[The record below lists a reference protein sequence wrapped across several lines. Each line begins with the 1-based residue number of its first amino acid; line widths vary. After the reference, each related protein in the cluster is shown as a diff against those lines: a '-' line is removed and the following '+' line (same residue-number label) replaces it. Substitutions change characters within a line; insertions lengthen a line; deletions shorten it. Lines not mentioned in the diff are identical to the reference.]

1 MAAKHC
7 FAAIKYY
14 FYRRKTMEKD
24 DNVDKN
30 ISDIKEKIMYASPL
44 EACRLMDSDMR
55 GLSGE
60 EAARRLEKY
69 GRNELEQKKQTSM
82 AKKLIANLT
91 SLMAL
96 LLWAGGIMAF
106 VSGAPE
112 LGISICCVN
121 IINGLFSFVQE
132 FKAEKATSA
141 LQKMLPSYA
150 RVVRDGKEEKI
161 LASEIVPGDIMILE
175 EGDKIS
181 ADARILRSSDF
192 KADQSTLTGE
202 SNPIRKTGDALAKE
216 CSYLEAENM
225 VFSGTS
231 AAAGTCRTLVVST
244 GMDSE
249 FGKIANLTQNT
260 EKSLSPLQKELNILT
275 KQIAVI
281 AFSIGLAFLLIAVF
295 LVKDPWME
303 SFLFAL
309 GMVVAFIPEG
319 LLPAVTLSLALAVQ
333 KMAKENALVKKLS
346 AVETLGC
353 TNVICSDKTGTLTQ
367 NEMTVNHIWTIN
379 AEMTVSGEGYAPQG
393 EILDGNT
400 VVTAQKSNVL
410 KLLLTGAALCSNA
423 KLLPPEEGKE
433 RYTVLGDPTEACLGV
448 AAQKAKIDMDA
459 MNTECPRIMELPFDS
474 RRKRMTTIHQLRE
487 HFEGSSRIAFVKGS
501 PKEVME
507 LCSRCY
513 AGSDSREMTEDDRTK
528 IMAAN
533 DKYARDG
540 LRVLAIAYRPL
551 RKSDETLPAS
561 IREYTPEVVERDL
574 TFLGLV
580 AMQDPPRSEVK
591 DAVKLCRSA
600 GIKIIMITGDYG
612 LTAESIAR
620 KIGIIESPDARVISG
635 SELADMD
642 DAALKEALKGEVVF
656 ARMAPEQ
663 KYRIV
668 CALQEM
674 GNIVAVTG
682 DGVNDSP
689 ALKKA
694 DIGIAM
700 GITGTDVAKEAADMI
715 LSDDNFATI
724 VRAIEE
730 GRSVYNNIRKF
741 LRYIF
746 DSNTPEA
753 AAPALYLFS
762 GGLIPTPLTIMQ
774 ILTIDIGTDMVPA
787 LGLGAEASEES
798 VMQRPPRSV
807 KERLLNKNVILVGF
821 IWYGLLGTLF
831 ATGGYFLAN
840 LLNGWP
846 NVPLAAEGTVQY
858 AEATTMM
865 LAGVVFSQIGMVLNN
880 RTDTESIFKRG
891 IFSNKYINAGFIIE
905 ILILIAI
912 MYTPFLNG
920 IFNTAP
926 ISLPEWLYLICIP
939 FIVFGIEELRKLL
952 LRKRRAERSM
962 KK

>member
-1 MAAKHC
+1 M
-7 FAAIKYY
+7 
-14 FYRRKTMEKD
+14 RKDYGENMMYK
-24 DNVDKN
+24 K
-30 ISDIKEKIMYASPL
+30 ISDIKEKILYSSPA
-44 EACRLMDSDMR
+44 EACRLMESNMR
-55 GLSGE
+55 GLSQKEAE
-60 EAARRLEKY
+60 ERLEQFGK
-69 GRNELEQKKQTSM
+69 NELVQKKQASLL
-82 AKKLIANLT
+82 KKLLANFT

-96 LLWAGGIMAF
+96 LLWAGGFMAIL
-106 VSGAPE
+106 SGALE
-112 LGISICCVN
+112 LGISIFCVN
-121 IINGLFSFVQE
+121 LINGLFSFFQE
-132 FKAEKATSA
+132 YKAEKATNA

-150 RVVRDGKEEKI
+150 RVIRDEEEKKI
-161 LASEIVPGDIMILE
+161 LASEIVPGDILILE
-175 EGDKIS
+175 EGDRIS
-181 ADARILRSSDF
+181 ADARILQSNDF
-192 KADQSTLTGE
+192 SADQSTLTGE
-202 SNPIRKTGDALAKE
+202 SNPIRKNGDALQQE
-216 CSYLEAENM
+216 CSYLEADNM

-231 AAAGTCRTLVVST
+231 AAAGTCRALAVST
-244 GMDSE
+244 GMESE

-275 KQIAVI
+275 KQIALI
-281 AFSIGLAFLLIAVF
+281 AFGIGLAFFLIAVF
-295 LVKDPWME
+295 LVNDPWME

-367 NEMTVNHIWTIN
+367 NEMTVNYLWN
-379 AEMTVSGEGYAPQG
+379 LRSEMTVSGEGYDPQG
-393 EILDGNT
+393 EIKDGDT
-400 VVTAQKSNVL
+400 VVTARSSRALN
-410 KLLLTGAALCSNA
+410 LLLSGAALCSNA
-423 KLLPPEEGKE
+423 KIQPKEEGK
-433 RYTVLGDPTEACLGV
+433 RYTVLGDPTEACLEV
-448 AAQKAKIDMDA
+448 AARKGGIDMKIL
-459 MNTECPRIMELPFDS
+459 NHKYPRIMELPFDS
-474 RRKRMTTIHQLRE
+474 RRKRMTTIHQLSE
-487 HFEGSSRIAFVKGS
+487 TFEGSNRIAFVKGA

-507 LCSRCY
+507 LCSRCFD
-513 AGSDSREMTEDDRTK
+513 GSFSRLITKEDQER
-528 IMAAN
+528 IMQAN
-533 DKYARDG
+533 DAYAKEG
-540 LRVLAIAYRPL
+540 LRVLAVAYRPL
-551 RKSDETLPAS
+551 RREDESLPES
-561 IREYTPEVVERDL
+561 IREYTAENVENDL
-574 TFLGLV
+574 TFLGLI

-591 DAVKLCRSA
+591 EAVRLCHSA

-620 KIGIIESPDARVISG
+620 KIGIIRTSDAKVISG
-635 SELADMD
+635 SELSEMD
-642 DAALKEALKGEVVF
+642 DQALKQVLQGEVVF

-730 GRSVYNNIRKF
+730 GRTVYNNIRKF

-753 AAPALYLFS
+753 ASPTLYLLS
-762 GGLIPTPLTIMQ
+762 GGLIPVPLTVLQ

-787 LGLGAEASEES
+787 LGLGAESAEES
-798 VMQRPPRSV
+798 VMHKPPRSAD
-807 KERLLNKNVILVGF
+807 ERLLNRNVILVGF
-821 IWYGLLGTLF
+821 LWYGFLATVF
-831 ATGGYFLAN
+831 AVGGYFIAN
-840 LLNGWP
+840 FLNGWP
-846 NVPLAAEGTVQY
+846 QISLAAEGTRTY

-865 LAGVVFSQIGMVLNN
+865 LAGVIFAQMGMVMNN
-880 RTDTESIFKRG
+880 RTDHESVFKRG
-891 IFSNKYINAGFIIE
+891 LFSNPYINAGLVIE
-905 ILILIAI
+905 ILILLAI
-912 MYTPFLNG
+912 MYIPFLNG

-926 ISLPEWLYLICIP
+926 ISWIEWLYLICIP
-939 FIVFGIEELRKLL
+939 LIVFGIEELRKKY
-952 LRKRRAERSM
+952 LRTKR
-962 KK
+962 KGVDLK

>member
-1 MAAKHC
+1 
-7 FAAIKYY
+7 
-14 FYRRKTMEKD
+14 ME
-24 DNVDKN
+24 NDKK
-30 ISDIKEKIMYASPL
+30 SKILYANPV

-55 GLSGE
+55 GLSQE
-60 EAARRLEKY
+60 EADRRLEQY
-69 GRNELEQKKQTSM
+69 GKNELAQKKKDSM
-82 AKKLIANLT
+82 LKKLLANFT
-91 SLMAL
+91 SLMAI
-96 LLWAGGIMAF
+96 LLWAGGIMAI
-106 VSGAPE
+106 VSGSPQ
-112 LGISICCVN
+112 LGVSIFCVN
-121 IINGLFSFVQE
+121 LINGFFSFFQE

-141 LQKMLPSYA
+141 LQQMLPANA
-150 RVVRDGKEEKI
+150 RVVRDGEEKQI
-161 LASEIVPGDIMILE
+161 PALDIVPGDIMILE

-202 SNPIRKTGDALAKE
+202 SNPIRKSGDALRAE

-231 AAAGTCRTLVVST
+231 AAAGTCRAVVVST

-249 FGKIANLTQNT
+249 FGKIADLTQNT
-260 EKSLSPLQKELNILT
+260 EKSLSPLQKELNVLT
-275 KQIAVI
+275 KQIAVL
-281 AFSIGLAFLLIAVF
+281 AFSIGLLFFLIATFV
-295 LVKDPWME
+295 VKDPMME

-367 NEMTVNHIWTIN
+367 NEMTVNHLWTVRS
-379 AEMTVSGEGYAPQG
+379 EMTVSGEGYAPVG
-393 EILDGNT
+393 EVRDGDT
-400 VVTAQKSNVL
+400 VVTVKNSSAL
-410 KLLLTGAALCSNA
+410 GYLLQGAALCANA
-423 KLLPPEEGKE
+423 KLVPPAEGKD
-433 RYTVLGDPTEACLGV
+433 RYTVLGDPTEACLSV
-448 AAQKAKIDMDA
+448 AAQKGGVELARMYQDY
-459 MNTECPRIMELPFDS
+459 PRIMELPFDS

-487 HFEGSSRIAFVKGS
+487 PFEGANRIAFVKGA
-501 PKEVME
+501 PKEIME
-507 LCSRCY
+507 LCTRCY
-513 AGSDSREMTEDDRTK
+513 DASASREMREEDRK
-528 IMAAN
+528 RIMEAN

-540 LRVLAIAYRPL
+540 LRVLAVAYRPL
-551 RKSDETLPAS
+551 RKDDDTLPAS
-561 IREYTPEVVERDL
+561 IREYTPENVEQNM
-574 TFLGLV
+574 TFVGLV

-591 DAVKLCRSA
+591 DAVKLCHSA

-620 KIGIIESPDARVISG
+620 KIGIIQSPDAKVVSG
-635 SELADMD
+635 VELAEMD
-642 DAALKEALKGEVVF
+642 DAALKEVLKGEVVF

-668 CALQEM
+668 TALQEM

-730 GRSVYNNIRKF
+730 GRTVYNNIRRF

-753 AAPALYLFS
+753 AAPVAYLLS
-762 GGLIPTPLTIMQ
+762 GGAIPMPLTVMQ

-787 LGLGAEASEES
+787 LGLGAEAAEAG
-798 VMQRPPRSV
+798 VMERPPRSV
-807 KERLLNKNVILVGF
+807 KERLLNKNVIFVGS
-821 IWYGLLGTLF
+821 IWYGLIATVF
-831 ATGGYFLAN
+831 ALGGYFLAN
-840 LLNGWP
+840 ILRGWP
-846 NVPLAAEGTVQY
+846 GVPLAGEGTTAY
-858 AEATTMM
+858 AQATTMM
-865 LAGVVFSQIGMVLNN
+865 LAGVVFSQVGMVMNN
-880 RTDTESIFKRG
+880 RTDRESVFKRK
-891 IFSNKYINAGFIIE
+891 IFSNKYINIGLVVE
-905 ILILIAI
+905 ILILVAV
-912 MYTPFLNG
+912 MYVPFLNG

-926 ISLPEWLYLICIP
+926 ISAVEWLYLIVIP
-939 FIVFGIEELRKLL
+939 FIVFGVEELRKKF
-952 LRKRRAERSM
+952 LRRRRAERS
-962 KK
+962 KEK

>member
-1 MAAKHC
+1 MDTKV
-7 FAAIKYY
+7 
-14 FYRRKTMEKD
+14 TEVSVVKD
-24 DNVDKN
+24 KILYVD
-30 ISDIKEKIMYASPL
+30 PL
-44 EACRLMDSDMR
+44 EACRLMDSTMR
-55 GLSGE
+55 GLSEE
-60 EAARRLEKY
+60 EAQRRLAQY
-69 GRNELEQKKQTSM
+69 GKNELEQKKQDSLL
-82 AKKLIANLT
+82 KKLLANFT

-106 VSGAPE
+106 LSGAPE
-112 LGISICCVN
+112 LGIAICCVN
-121 IINGLFSFVQE
+121 LINGFFSFFQE
-132 FKAEKATSA
+132 FKAEKATGA

-150 RVVRDGKEEKI
+150 RVIRDGEEKKI
-161 LASEIVPGDIMILE
+161 LAADIVPGDVIVLE

-181 ADARILRSSDF
+181 ADARILQSNDF

-202 SNPIRKTGDALAKE
+202 SNPIRKKGEALDGE
-216 CSYLEAENM
+216 VSYLEAENM

-231 AAAGTCRTLVVST
+231 AAAGTCRAVVVST
-244 GMDSE
+244 GMASE
-249 FGKIANLTQNT
+249 FGKIAGLTQNT
-260 EKSLSPLQKELNILT
+260 EKSLSPLQKELNVLT

-281 AFSIGLAFLLIAVF
+281 AFGIGFAFLLIAIF

-333 KMAKENALVKKLS
+333 RMAKENALVKKLS

-367 NEMTVNHIWTIN
+367 NEMTVNHIWTSR
-379 AEMTVSGEGYAPQG
+379 AEMTVTGEGYAPVG
-393 EILDGNT
+393 EIRDGERT
-400 VVTAQKSNVL
+400 VTVRSSEAL
-410 KLLLTGAALCSNA
+410 RLLLSGAALCSNA
-423 KLLPPEEGKE
+423 KLIPPEEGKE

-448 AAQKAKIDMDA
+448 AAQKGGLDLARLG
-459 MNTECPRIMELPFDS
+459 ESFPRIMELPFDS

-487 HFEGSSRIAFVKGS
+487 PLDGATRVAFVKGS

-507 LCSRCY
+507 LCGRCY
-513 AGSDSREMTEDDRTK
+513 DGSASRPITEEDRERIMT
-528 IMAAN
+528 AN
-533 DKYARDG
+533 DTYARDG
-540 LRVLAIAYRPL
+540 LRVLGLAYRPL
-551 RKSDETLPAS
+551 AKEDPALPAS
-561 IREYTPEVVERDL
+561 IREYTPEIVEQQL

-580 AMQDPPRSEVK
+580 AMQDPPRAEVR
-591 DAVKLCRSA
+591 DAVAVCRAA

-635 SELADMD
+635 AELAAMD

-668 CALQEM
+668 TALQEM

-724 VRAIEE
+724 VKAIEE
-730 GRSVYNNIRKF
+730 GRTVYNNIRKF

-753 AAPALYLFS
+753 VAPTLYLLS
-762 GGLIPTPLTIMQ
+762 GGLIPTPLTVLQ

-787 LGLGAEASEES
+787 LGLGAEASEAS
-798 VMQRPPRSV
+798 VMQRPPRDP
-807 KERLLNKNVILVGF
+807 KERLLNKNVMLVGF
-821 IWYGLLGTLF
+821 LWYGLLGSLF
-831 ATGGYFLAN
+831 AVGGYFLASF
-840 LLNGWP
+840 LNGWP
-846 NVPLAAEGTVQY
+846 RVPLGAEGTLAY

-865 LAGVVFSQIGMVLNN
+865 LAGVVFSQMGMAMNN
-880 RTDTESIFKRG
+880 RTDTESVLRRG
-891 IFSNKYINAGFIIE
+891 LFTNKYINAGLVIE
-905 ILILIAI
+905 VLILIAL
-912 MYTPFLNG
+912 MYVPFLRG
-920 IFNTAP
+920 VFNTAP
-926 ISLPEWLYLICIP
+926 ISAVEWLYLICIP
-939 FIVFGIEELRKLL
+939 FIVFAVEELRKRF
-952 LRKRRAERSM
+952 LRRRMAERSPN
-962 KK
+962 

>member
-1 MAAKHC
+1 
-7 FAAIKYY
+7 
-14 FYRRKTMEKD
+14 MEKESTD
-24 DNVDKN
+24 
-30 ISDIKEKIMYASPL
+30 IEASDLKEKILYVGIT
-44 EACRLMDSDMR
+44 EACRMMGSDIR
-55 GLSGE
+55 GLSEQEAQKRLAQYGE
-60 EAARRLEKY
+60 
-69 GRNELEQKKQTSM
+69 NELAQKKKDSM
-82 AKKLIANLT
+82 LKKFFANFT

-96 LLWAGGIMAF
+96 LLWAGGIMAIA
-106 VSGAPE
+106 SGALE
-112 LGISICCVN
+112 LGISIFCVN
-121 IINGLFSFVQE
+121 LINGLFSFFQE
-132 FKAEKATSA
+132 FKAEKATNA

-150 RVVRDGKEEKI
+150 RVVRDGKEQKI
-161 LASEIVPGDIMILE
+161 LASQIVPGDIMILE

-181 ADARILRSSDF
+181 ADARILQSNDF
-192 KADQSTLTGE
+192 RADQSTLTGE
-202 SNPIRKTGDALAKE
+202 SNPIRKNGEALQKE

-225 VFSGTS
+225 VFSGTA
-231 AAAGTCRTLVVST
+231 AAAGTCRALVVST
-244 GMDSE
+244 GMNSE
-249 FGKIANLTQNT
+249 FGQIANLTQNT
-260 EKSLSPLQKELNILT
+260 KKTLSPLQKELNILT
-275 KQIAVI
+275 KQIAII
-281 AFSIGLAFLLIAVF
+281 AFGIGLVFFIIAVL

-333 KMAKENALVKKLS
+333 KMAKEHALVKKLS

-367 NEMTVNHIWTIN
+367 NEMTVNHIWN
-379 AEMTVSGEGYAPQG
+379 LRAEMTVTGEGYAPDG
-393 EILDGNT
+393 EIRDGDT
-400 VVTAQKSNVL
+400 VVTAQKSSAL
-410 KLLLTGAALCSNA
+410 RLLLSGAALCSNA
-423 KLLPPEEGKE
+423 KLIPPEEGKT

-448 AAQKAKIDMDA
+448 AAQKAGLSSA
-459 MNTECPRIMELPFDS
+459 ELEQHYPRIMELPFDS
-474 RRKRMTTIHQLRE
+474 RRKRMTTVHQLRE
-487 HFEGSSRIAFVKGS
+487 PFEGTSRLAFVKGS

-507 LCSRCY
+507 LCQRCFDGSESRP
-513 AGSDSREMTEDDRTK
+513 MQPQDRDR
-528 IMAAN
+528 IMQAN
-533 DKYARDG
+533 DKYAKDG
-540 LRVLAIAYRPL
+540 LRVLAVAYRPL
-551 RKSDETLPAS
+551 RKDDESLPSS
-561 IREYTPEVVERDL
+561 IREYTPEIIERDL

-580 AMQDPPRSEVK
+580 AMQDPPRNEVK

-620 KIGIIESPDARVISG
+620 KIGIIQSPDARVISG
-635 SELADMD
+635 VELAEMD
-642 DAALKEALKGEVVF
+642 DASLKEALRGEVVF

-724 VRAIEE
+724 VKAIEE

-753 AAPALYLFS
+753 AAPTAYLLS
-762 GGLIPTPLTIMQ
+762 GGMIPVPLTVLQ

-787 LGLGAEASEES
+787 LGLGAEAAES
-798 VMQRPPRSV
+798 NVMQKPPRAAN
-807 KERLLNKNVILVGF
+807 ERLLNRNVILVGF

-831 ATGGYFLAN
+831 ALGGYFLAN
-840 LLNGWP
+840 ILNGWP
-846 NVPLAAEGTVQY
+846 NVPLAAEGTAGY

-865 LAGVVFSQIGMVLNN
+865 LAGVVFSQIGMAQNN
-880 RTDTESIFKRG
+880 RTDLESVFKRG
-891 IFSNKYINAGFIIE
+891 LFTNRYINAGIIIE
-905 ILILIAI
+905 LLILAAL
-912 MYTPFLNG
+912 MYVPFLNG

-926 ISLPEWLYLICIP
+926 IGLIEWGYLICIP
-939 FIVFGIEELRKLL
+939 FIVFGLEELRKKIM
-952 LRKRRAERSM
+952 RKYRS
-962 KK
+962 KRSRIK

>member
-1 MAAKHC
+1 MENDS
-7 FAAIKYY
+7 
-14 FYRRKTMEKD
+14 RKETE
-24 DNVDKN
+24 
-30 ISDIKEKIMYASPL
+30 ISDIKKQILYAAPV
-44 EACRLMDSDMR
+44 EACRLMKSDMR
-55 GLSGE
+55 GLSRE
-60 EAARRLEKY
+60 EAEKRLKQY
-69 GRNELEQKKQTSM
+69 GKNELEQKKQDSM
-82 AKKLIANLT
+82 IKKLLANFT

-96 LLWAGGIMAF
+96 LLWGGGLMA
-106 VSGAPE
+106 VISGALE
-112 LGISICCVN
+112 LGISIFCVN
-121 IINGLFSFVQE
+121 LINGLFSFFQE
-132 FKAEKATSA
+132 FKAEKATNA
-141 LQKMLPSYA
+141 LQKMLPANA
-150 RVVRDGKEEKI
+150 RVVRDGEETRI
-161 LASEIVPGDIMILE
+161 PAAEIVPGDIMILE
-175 EGDKIS
+175 EGDRIS

-192 KADQSTLTGE
+192 RADQSTLTGE
-202 SNPIRKTGDALAKE
+202 SNPIRKTGDAMQQE
-216 CSYLEAENM
+216 CSYLEADNM

-231 AAAGTCRTLVVST
+231 AAAGTCRTVVVST

-249 FGKIANLTQNT
+249 FGKIAGLTQNT

-275 KQIAVI
+275 KQIAAI
-281 AFSIGLAFLLIAVF
+281 ALSIGVLFMIVSVF
-295 LVKDPWME
+295 FVKDPVME

-367 NEMTVNHIWTIN
+367 NEMTVNHLWMVTG
-379 AEMTVSGEGYAPQG
+379 EMTVTGEGYEPKG
-393 EILDGNT
+393 EILDGETAVT
-400 VVTAQKSNVL
+400 VRKSGAL
-410 KLLLTGAALCSNA
+410 QLLLGGAALCSNA

-448 AAQKAKIDMDA
+448 VARKGEMDM
-459 MNTECPRIMELPFDS
+459 ERLFQSFPRIMELPFDS
-474 RRKRMTTIHQLRE
+474 VRKRMATIHQLRE
-487 HFEGSSRIAFVKGS
+487 PFEGSSRIAFVKGA

-507 LCSRCY
+507 LCSSCY
-513 AGSDSREMTEDDRTK
+513 EGSAARPMEESDRIR
-528 IMAAN
+528 IMEAN
-533 DKYARDG
+533 DQYAREG
-540 LRVLAIAYRPL
+540 LRVLAVAYRTL
-551 RKSDETLPAS
+551 RKDDTSLPAS
-561 IREYTPEVVERDL
+561 IREYTPENVEREL

-580 AMQDPPRSEVK
+580 AMQDPPRSEVR

-620 KIGIIESPDARVISG
+620 KIGIIQGPDARVISG
-635 SELADMD
+635 TELSDMGD
-642 DAALKEALKGEVVF
+642 EELKDALRGEVVF

-753 AAPALYLFS
+753 AAPVAYLLS
-762 GGLIPTPLTIMQ
+762 GGLIPLPLTIMQ

-787 LGLGAEASEES
+787 LGLGAEAAEAS
-798 VMQRPPRSV
+798 VMQRPPRSS

-821 IWYGLLGTLF
+821 LWYGFLATAF
-831 ATGGYFLAN
+831 ALGGYFLAN
-840 LLNGWP
+840 FLHGWP
-846 NVPLAAEGTVQY
+846 AVPLAGEGTAVY
-858 AEATTMM
+858 AQATTMM
-865 LAGVVFSQIGMVLNN
+865 LAGVVFSQMGMVLNN
-880 RTDTESIFKRG
+880 RTDYESVLQRG
-891 IFSNKYINAGFIIE
+891 IFSNRYINAGLVIE
-905 ILILIAI
+905 LAILAAI
-912 MYTPFLNG
+912 MYVPFLNG
-920 IFNTAP
+920 VFHTAP
-926 ISLPEWLYLICIP
+926 ISGLEWLYLICIP
-939 FIVFGIEELRKLL
+939 FVVFGIEEGRKKLL
-952 LRKRRAERSM
+952 RWRRAKRSEVR
-962 KK
+962 